1 MGPRGKRRGGAGAAC
16 SPGEARAGAGGR
28 GSATFAGLSNV
39 AAGISTGRVAPPRR
53 PGRRWKGE
61 GPCRG
66 RWARSG
72 SSGVSSS
79 TRPPKRQTSAK
90 AKSAGRSDAKSRR
103 KPAKRAT
110 TPSRKAT
117 GARRPARTVR
127 TATARSGQPAK
138 RLQRP
143 QSPKPAP
150 VSAPAPP
157 IPPRPPIRLPASA
170 TSRLTIK
177 LGPPAAP
184 RTQLELS
191 SKPRP
196 SGPRLLSQVE
206 LDEDEVLIDAFDA
219 TLDGVRVRIPAVL
232 ERTSVFSDRD
242 GDRRLARKNYL
253 GVEADKF
260 PIPPRTAV

>member
-1 MGPRGKRRGGAGAAC
+1 M
-16 SPGEARAGAGGR
+16 
-28 GSATFAGLSNV
+28 
-39 AAGISTGRVAPPRR
+39 
-53 PGRRWKGE
+53 
-61 GPCRG
+61 
-66 RWARSG
+66 
-72 SSGVSSS
+72 SSS
-79 TRPPKRQTSAK
+79 NRPPKRQTSAK

-127 TATARSGQPAK
+127 KATARSGQPAK
-138 RLQRP
+138 RPQRP

-150 VSAPAPP
+150 VSAPGAT
-157 IPPRPPIRLPASA
+157 IPTRPAIRLPGSA

-177 LGPPAAP
+177 LGQSAAP

-219 TLDGVRVRIPAVL
+219 TLDGVRVRITAVL
-232 ERTSVFSDRD
+232 ERTCVYVDRD
-242 GDRRLARKNYL
+242 GDRRLARKNDL
-253 GVEADKF
+253 WVEADKL
-260 PIPPRTAV
+260 PIRRRTAV